1 MVIRS
6 MIGLDT
12 NVLVRLFAHDGD
24 AQSELARDVLD
35 TLSPAFPGFV
45 SVVVVA
51 ELVWV
56 LARSYRASRAEVRRA
71 VKVLL
76 DAPSFI
82 VEAYDVVERALKRY
96 AATSCDFADCL
107 IACTAAETGCR
118 TTLTFDR
125 QAARHEGFLLLA
137 SPYPL
142 AYMRPN

>member
-1 MVIRS
+1 

-45 SVVVVA
+45 SVVVLA

-56 LARSYRASRAEVRRA
+56 LGRSYRASRAEVRRA
-71 VKVLL
+71 VRLLL
-76 DAPSFI
+76 DAPSVV
-82 VEAYDVVERALKRY
+82 VEAFDIVERALSRY
-96 AATSCDFADCL
+96 ARTTADFADCL
-107 IACTAAETGCR
+107 IACAAAEMGCP

-125 QAARHEGFLLLA
+125 AAARHGDFHLITW
-137 SPYPL
+137 PYWAGRQRL
-142 AYMRPN
+142 N

>member
-1 MVIRS
+1 MVIRT

-56 LARSYRASRAEVRRA
+56 LARSYRASRTEVRRA
-71 VKVLL
+71 VRALL

-82 VEAYDVVERALKRY
+82 VEAYEVVERALKRY
-96 AATSCDFADCL
+96 ATTACDFADCL
-107 IACTAAETGCR
+107 IACTAAEKGCR

-125 QAARHEGFLLLA
+125 RAARNEGFFLLTG
-137 SPYPL
+137 PYPMGYSQL
-142 AYMRPN
+142 V

>member
-1 MVIRS
+1 

-56 LARSYRASRAEVRRA
+56 LARS
-71 VKVLL
+71 
-76 DAPSFI
+76 
-82 VEAYDVVERALKRY
+82 
-96 AATSCDFADCL
+96 
-107 IACTAAETGCR
+107 
-118 TTLTFDR
+118 
-125 QAARHEGFLLLA
+125 
-137 SPYPL
+137 
-142 AYMRPN
+142 